1 VQPKEGTKLT
11 GIRSKTTNRKLLV
24 TLALVVGV
32 GGLAVFGTFAAFTAT
47 TSNSGNTI
55 SSGTVNINQHSGAT
69 TLYSLTNQ
77 KPGDSLARC
86 VRVTYTGSLAASVKL
101 YASAGITGGSNY
113 NLQVERGSGLTAPA
127 ADMNCTGF
135 SASSTPYDGQLSS
148 FASTYAGGYD
158 GKASG
163 TAWSTNDSVDYRFT
177 ISQNDD
183 TTANAHTSTVTSGTH
198 SFTWEARNN

>member
-1 VQPKEGTKLT
+1 LR
-11 GIRSKTTNRKLLV
+11 GIWSRTTNRKLLV
-24 TLALVVGV
+24 TLALVVVV

-47 TSNSGNTI
+47 TSNTGNTI

-69 TLYSLTNQ
+69 TLYSVTNA
-77 KPGDSLARC
+77 KPGDSLSRC

-135 SASSTPYDGQLSS
+135 SSSSTAYNGQLSS
-148 FASTYAGGYD
+148 FASTYGTGYD
-158 GKASG
+158 GKAGG
-163 TAWSTNDSVDYRFT
+163 TAWANNDSVDYRFT